1 MNEWI
6 NKQFNWYK
14 KPTGTQRYTTLT
26 CVRADA
32 PAKISKI
39 WKLVRSCTSSIS
51 LVCVTFTIATR
62 YKECSVQLVTLE
74 TTIEHWPGERR
85 PMPRRRPVGIQS
97 SGPDYKMCTV
107 CTCTG
112 ASTTLEATPQGK
124 RENCRKRSSVFTVK
138 IVAAPP
144 KRCTLYPD
152 RLIRLW
158 SGPRI
163 WMTSKIWWRLPI
175 EKYLCNSLK
184 FSWRSNQ
191 LVQKYEPKCGEMS
204 YLTMLKNPLRIHTSG
219 FRCRILPMTFKS

>member
-1 MNEWI
+1 MNE
-6 NKQFNWYK
+6 QFNWYK

-51 LVCVTFTIATR
+51 LVCVTFTIAIR

-112 ASTTLEATPQGK
+112 ASLHHIGGHTTRQTWKLSKKVISFYGK
-124 RENCRKRSSVFTVK
+124 NCGGPTKTVH
-138 IVAAPP
+138 
-144 KRCTLYPD
+144 TL
-152 RLIRLW
+152 
-158 SGPRI
+158 PR
-163 WMTSKIWWRLPI
+163 
-175 EKYLCNSLK
+175 
-184 FSWRSNQ
+184 
-191 LVQKYEPKCGEMS
+191 
-204 YLTMLKNPLRIHTSG
+204 
-219 FRCRILPMTFKS
+219 